1 MKDKNK
7 IYFYIALF
15 LLLTLLYFNFNF
27 NFITFK
33 EGAAFTGPAPP
44 APTGWTFQD
53 DKTYAGTTISTTSTK
68 PSDCL
73 TNCTNNTGCIG
84 IVYDSNNSICN
95 LKSSGTPT
103 TTTTLSGFFSYFKP
117 SSTATGSGSSG
128 SGSSG
133 SGSTRSGSTGSGSTG
148 SGSNPSCS
156 SILNDVLQN
165 EKDTRDATAQYI
177 KEEQEYIYDQAKI
190 FSAPAIAQLN
200 VNTGIINSLRKEYD
214 DLFKKMTQEQNEANN
229 ARIQQLQLDA
239 SKNSYDLLKN
249 TELLKS
255 QINDYEKSIETK
267 QTKLDSIKRQLEIQ
281 EAIDNQEKKDDI
293 KYDELHNSINNE
305 ITHKIGG
312 YTPQNTLQKTMRD
325 ICDNVISSIGDT
337 TKVLTDKMGNF
348 VGPDG
353 LLSKFNGF
361 TNDNSLYNSI
371 DKIDSNV
378 TEQDIIL
385 KNILYTLKYYTEI
398 DDKVD
403 TSNNSYNNPDK
414 PIPYQ
419 ANSLL
424 QIDTNRYCVSDY
436 DAKLGDPLC
445 CGRTGV
451 LSENNKK
458 DKCGPSAKWCV
469 KVENKQHGFCSPN
482 KPTNNET

>member
-325 ICDNVISSIGDT
+325 I
-337 TKVLTDKMGNF
+337 
-348 VGPDG
+348 
-353 LLSKFNGF
+353 
-361 TNDNSLYNSI
+361 
-371 DKIDSNV
+371 
-378 TEQDIIL
+378 
-385 KNILYTLKYYTEI
+385 
-398 DDKVD
+398 
-403 TSNNSYNNPDK
+403 
-414 PIPYQ
+414 
-419 ANSLL
+419 
-424 QIDTNRYCVSDY
+424 
-436 DAKLGDPLC
+436 
-445 CGRTGV
+445 
-451 LSENNKK
+451 
-458 DKCGPSAKWCV
+458 
-469 KVENKQHGFCSPN
+469 
-482 KPTNNET
+482 